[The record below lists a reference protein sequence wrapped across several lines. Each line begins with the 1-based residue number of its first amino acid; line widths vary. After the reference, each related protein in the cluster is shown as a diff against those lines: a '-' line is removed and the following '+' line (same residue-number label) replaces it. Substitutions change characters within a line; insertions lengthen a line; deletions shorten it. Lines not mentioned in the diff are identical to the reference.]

1 MILSAGG
8 VRTDYGVV
16 LWKNRPDRLLP
27 MLAKPETKLV
37 TANGRVP
44 VLAKPDMP
52 LPRLEKPEI
61 RPP

>member
-1 MILSAGG
+1 M
-8 VRTDYGVV
+8 V